1 MLCFGGIALKI
12 LVDADACPVK
22 NIIERTAKKFGI
34 PVVMF
39 IDSSHILSS
48 EYSEIV
54 TVGQGKDAV
63 DIALINRAEPGDIV
77 VTQDYGVA
85 ALALG
90 KGAYAVNNFG
100 TVFSDKNIDQML
112 FERHISAKIRRSGG
126 RLCGFHKRT
135 KKNDEQFEQSL
146 VRLIE
151 KLLNTGKGAD
161 QH

>member
-1 MLCFGGIALKI
+1 MKI

-22 NIIERTAKKFGI
+22 NIIERTAKKYGI

-39 IDSSHILSS
+39 IDSSHILDS

-63 DIALINRAEPGDIV
+63 DLALINRAEPGDVV

-90 KGAYAVNNFG
+90 KGAYAINNFG

-146 VRLIE
+146 IRLLE
-151 KLLNTGKGAD
+151 KLLDSEKGASD
-161 QH
+161 N

>member
-1 MLCFGGIALKI
+1 MKI

-22 NIIERTAKKFGI
+22 NIIERTAKKYGI

-39 IDSSHILSS
+39 IDSSHILDS

-63 DIALINRAEPGDIV
+63 DLALINRAEPGDVV

-90 KGAYAVNNFG
+90 KGAYAINNFG

-112 FERHISAKIRRSGG
+112 FERHISAKLRRSGG

-146 VRLIE
+146 IRLLE
-151 KLLNTGKGAD
+151 KLLDSEKGAGD
-161 QH
+161 N

>member
-1 MLCFGGIALKI
+1 MKI

-22 NIIERTAKKFGI
+22 EIIERVAKKYEI

-39 IDSSHILSS
+39 IDSSHILYSD
-48 EYSEIV
+48 YSEIV

-63 DIALINRAEPGDIV
+63 DIALINKTERGDVV

-85 ALALG
+85 AMALG
-90 KGAYAVNNFG
+90 KGAYPINNFG
-100 TVFSDKNIDQML
+100 VVISDDNIDRML

-135 KKNDEQFEQSL
+135 KENDERFEKNFTE
-146 VRLIE
+146 LIE
-151 KLLNTGKGAD
+151 KLISERKEASD
-161 QH
+161 D

>member
-1 MLCFGGIALKI
+1 MKI

-22 NIIERTAKKFGI
+22 NIIERTAKKYGI

-39 IDSSHILSS
+39 IDSSHILDS

-63 DIALINRAEPGDIV
+63 DLALINRAEPGDVV

-90 KGAYAVNNFG
+90 KGAYAINNFG

-146 VRLIE
+146 IRLLE
-151 KLLNTGKGAD
+151 KLLDSEKGAGD
-161 QH
+161 N

>member
-1 MLCFGGIALKI
+1 M
-12 LVDADACPVK
+12 DADACPVK
-22 NIIERTAKKFGI
+22 NIIERTAKKYGI

-39 IDSSHILSS
+39 IDSSHILDS

-63 DIALINRAEPGDIV
+63 DLALINRAEPGDVV

-90 KGAYAVNNFG
+90 KGAYAINNFG

-146 VRLIE
+146 IRLLE
-151 KLLNTGKGAD
+151 KLLDSEKGAGD
-161 QH
+161 N

>member
-1 MLCFGGIALKI
+1 MKI

-22 NIIERTAKKFGI
+22 NIIERTAKKYGI

-39 IDSSHILSS
+39 IDSSHILDS

-63 DIALINRAEPGDIV
+63 DLALINRAEPGDVV

-90 KGAYAVNNFG
+90 KGAYAINNFG

-126 RLCGFHKRT
+126 RLCGFQKKK
-135 KKNDEQFEQSL
+135 KKNDDQFEQSL
-146 VRLIE
+146 IRLLE
-151 KLLNTGKGAD
+151 KLLDSEKGAGD
-161 QH
+161 N

>member
-1 MLCFGGIALKI
+1 MLCFGGVALKI

-22 NIIERTAKKFGI
+22 GIVERLAKKYGI
-34 PVVMF
+34 GVVMF
-39 IDSSHILSS
+39 VDSSHILES

-63 DIALINRAEPGDIV
+63 DIALINRCSAGDIV

-85 ALALG
+85 AMALG
-90 KGAYAVNNFG
+90 KGAHAINNFG
-100 TVFSDKNIDQML
+100 TVFSDDNIDQML

-146 VRLIE
+146 IRILE
-151 KLLNTGKGAD
+151 KLLNSEKGAGNN
-161 QH
+161 

>member
-1 MLCFGGIALKI
+1 MKI

-22 NIIERTAKKFGI
+22 NIIERTAKKYGI

-39 IDSSHILSS
+39 IDSSHILDS

-63 DIALINRAEPGDIV
+63 DLALINRAEPGDVV

-90 KGAYAVNNFG
+90 KGAYAINNFG

-135 KKNDEQFEQSL
+135 KKNDDQFEQSL
-146 VRLIE
+146 IRLLE
-151 KLLNTGKGAD
+151 KLLDSEKGAGD
-161 QH
+161 N

>member
-1 MLCFGGIALKI
+1 MLCFGGMALKI

-22 NIIERTAKKFGI
+22 NIIEKTAEKYGI

-77 VTQDYGVA
+77 VTQDCGVA

-161 QH
+161 

>member
-1 MLCFGGIALKI
+1 MKI

-22 NIIERTAKKFGI
+22 NIIERTAKKYGI

-39 IDSSHILSS
+39 IDSSHILDS

-63 DIALINRAEPGDIV
+63 DLALINRAESGDVV

-90 KGAYAVNNFG
+90 KGAYAINNFG

-146 VRLIE
+146 IRLLE
-151 KLLNTGKGAD
+151 KLLDSEKGAGD
-161 QH
+161 N